1 MALAVLLAGELVVI
15 HLSETS
21 SLRRAAESWQLLQPR
36 GEANNSSPLRFNKLI
51 GEGEALRSIRAAM
64 VGQTHPVAAGLALT
78 QQLVLD
84 IRVVR
89 VIWRTWSP
97 MFRPQCLLRVAEER
111 RVQLAEG

>member
-1 MALAVLLAGELVVI
+1 
-15 HLSETS
+15 
-21 SLRRAAESWQLLQPR
+21 
-36 GEANNSSPLRFNKLI
+36 
-51 GEGEALRSIRAAM
+51 M